1 MKKEYVVL
9 QISVAQDG
17 SPAVT
22 LSMLEE
28 EAWKSNDKHHSLYNA
43 RDIRYIL
50 DTGAASNVSMN
61 FNEYS
66 SSDINVGDMVSVEV
80 TKLKDTDMKQFNSIM
95 EPLTDS

>member
-9 QISVAQDG
+9 QIAVAQDG

-28 EAWKSNDKHHSLYNA
+28 EVLKSNDKHRPPHHPK
-43 RDIRYIL
+43 DIQYML
-50 DTGAASNVSMN
+50 NTGAASSVSMN

-66 SSDINVGDMVSVEV
+66 SSGIKVGDKVSVEV
-80 TKLKDTDMKQFNSIM
+80 TKLKDTDVKQFGSIM
-95 EPLTDS
+95 ESAR